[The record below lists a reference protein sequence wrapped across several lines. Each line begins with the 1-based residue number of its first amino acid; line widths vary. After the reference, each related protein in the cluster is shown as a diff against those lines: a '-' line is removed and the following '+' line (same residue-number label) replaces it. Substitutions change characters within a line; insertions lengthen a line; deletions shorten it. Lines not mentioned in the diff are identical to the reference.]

1 MGFEQAGEAVVADP
15 LTWRASY
22 VGTRFLSFLAEALRD
37 DPTATG
43 TDCYLDVPG
52 VPEISYRKDIVP
64 LLANKCVTCHRLGG
78 AGPWAMTDYTVIRGF
93 APMIREVVRTK
104 RMPPWRADPLFGEF
118 ANDRSLS
125 PHEARRLVQWI
136 EAGAPHNGNG
146 EDALQG
152 DQVAVSEWSLGTP
165 DLVVDIPEYEV
176 PARGIVAYRYPTVK
190 NPLDRDVWVRGIE
203 IAPGDRLALH
213 HALVAVDGSGDGGP
227 ASVSSIG
234 SLGGYAP
241 GDPVLQYP
249 RNAGVLLPA
258 GAVLTF
264 QMHYTPYGRAVT
276 DRSRVAFY
284 SHDEPP
290 ARVMRVA
297 MLANTGIRI
306 PAYAKSHRETISRAF
321 HRSVL
326 IYSLLPHAHYRGK
339 ASEFRAIYPDGSEE
353 VLLSVPKYD
362 FNWQTNYVLREPK
375 VLSAGTR
382 IVHTTWWDNSSEN
395 LGNPDPG
402 TEVRWGFQSSD
413 EMMIGWITFS
423 YINE

>member
-1 MGFEQAGEAVVADP
+1 MVLLSDSADAGNRESLADDIGNDWSFPILIDRSQIIGASLGFEQAGEAVVADP

-104 RMPPWRADPLFGEF
+104 RMPPWHADPLFGEF

-125 PHEARRLVQWI
+125 PHEERRLVQWI
-136 EAGAPHNGNG
+136 EAGAPDNGNG

-190 NPLDRDVWVRGIE
+190 NR
-203 IAPGDRLALH
+203 
-213 HALVAVDGSGDGGP
+213 
-227 ASVSSIG
+227 
-234 SLGGYAP
+234 
-241 GDPVLQYP
+241 
-249 RNAGVLLPA
+249 
-258 GAVLTF
+258 
-264 QMHYTPYGRAVT
+264 
-276 DRSRVAFY
+276 
-284 SHDEPP
+284 
-290 ARVMRVA
+290 
-297 MLANTGIRI
+297 
-306 PAYAKSHRETISRAF
+306 
-321 HRSVL
+321 
-326 IYSLLPHAHYRGK
+326 
-339 ASEFRAIYPDGSEE
+339 
-353 VLLSVPKYD
+353 
-362 FNWQTNYVLREPK
+362 
-375 VLSAGTR
+375 
-382 IVHTTWWDNSSEN
+382 
-395 LGNPDPG
+395 
-402 TEVRWGFQSSD
+402 
-413 EMMIGWITFS
+413 
-423 YINE
+423 